1 MQKFMCIGRLTKDV
15 ELNTTNSGVSVAKF
29 SIAVNRKFKDENGES
44 VADFFNVVAWRGL
57 GENIHKYCKKGSK
70 VFIAGE
76 LQNRTWD
83 KEDGTKAY
91 ITEIIANECEFL
103 DNKNNDSQTN
113 NEQPKLEP
121 IEDDS
126 LPF

>member
-15 ELNTTNSGVSVAKF
+15 ELNTTTNGVSVAKF
-29 SIAVNRKFKDENGES
+29 SIAVNRRFKNENGES
-44 VADFFNVVAWRGL
+44 EADFFNVVAWRGL

-76 LQNRTWD
+76 VQNRSWD
-83 KEDGTKAY
+83 KEDGTKGY
-91 ITEIIANECEFL
+91 VTEIIANECEFL
-103 DNKNNDSQTN
+103 DNKTNDNT
-113 NEQPKLEP
+113 NEQPKMTP
-121 IEDDS
+121 IDEDS